1 MYKDKIQDMYVGQEF
16 KNYKELCEFLGE
28 KIKSGKGKQLQ
39 WKEWKRY
46 FSFEKEGNKI
56 IITEIFDE
64 PKKKVDHRGGNNC
77 KPYKHFDIGIYKPDR
92 TMDKLKGVYII
103 QLDNK
108 VYIGSTTNGF
118 RLRYRQHCMCLG
130 SMEHTYN
137 LLKEGAT
144 FDILWIADEN
154 DTERTIRTKEAEY
167 IEQYAKDGYDMC
179 NSHSPVVLSE
189 RKPKPPKSTKPQY
202 KRLRINKE
210 DYEKAFALLMEN
222 GIRIA
227 T

>member
-16 KNYKELCEFLGE
+16 KNYKEMCIWLGE
-28 KIKSGKGKQLQ
+28 SIKDGCSKKAQI
-39 WKEWKRY
+39 KEWKCN
-46 FSFEKEGNKI
+46 FNFDTIGNKI

-64 PKKKVDHRGGNNC
+64 PKKKVDHRDSNS
-77 KPYKHFDIGIYKPDR
+77 KPYKHFDVGIYKPDK
-92 TMDKLKGVYII
+92 TMGKLKGVYII
-103 QLDNK
+103 QLGNK

-118 RLRYRQHCMCLG
+118 RVRYRQHCMCLDG
-130 SMEHTYN
+130 MEHTYN

-189 RKPKPPKSTKPQY
+189 KKPKPKY
-202 KRLRINKE
+202 KRLRINEE

>member
-1 MYKDKIQDMYVGQEF
+1 
-16 KNYKELCEFLGE
+16 
-28 KIKSGKGKQLQ
+28 
-39 WKEWKRY
+39 
-46 FSFEKEGNKI
+46 
-56 IITEIFDE
+56 
-64 PKKKVDHRGGNNC
+64 
-77 KPYKHFDIGIYKPDR
+77 
-92 TMDKLKGVYII
+92 MDKLKGVYII

-118 RLRYRQHCMCLG
+118 RLRYRQHCMCLSG
-130 SMEHTYN
+130 MEHTYN

-189 RKPKPPKSTKPQY
+189 KKPKPKY
-202 KRLRINKE
+202 KRLRINEE

>member
-16 KNYKELCEFLGE
+16 KNYKEMCIWLGE
-28 KIKSGKGKQLQ
+28 ESKRANSKKAQI
-39 WKEWKRY
+39 KEWKR
-46 FSFEKEGNKI
+46 SFDFDTIGQKI
-56 IITEIFDE
+56 IIIEIYNE
-64 PKKKVDHRGGNNC
+64 PKKKVDHRNSNS
-77 KPYKHFDIGIYKPDR
+77 KPYKHFNIGIYKPDK
-92 TMDKLKGVYII
+92 TMGKLKGVYII

-189 RKPKPPKSTKPQY
+189 KKPKPKY
-202 KRLRINKE
+202 KRLRINEE

>member
-1 MYKDKIQDMYVGQEF
+1 MNIDKVKELYVGQEF
-16 KNYKELCEFLGE
+16 KNYKYLCEFLGE
-28 KIKSGKGKQLQ
+28 KIKSGKGKRLQ
-39 WKEWKRY
+39 WKEWCRY
-46 FSFEKEGNKI
+46 FSFEKEGYKI
-56 IITEIFDE
+56 TITEIFDE
-64 PKKKVDHRGGNNC
+64 PKKKVDHRGGNC

-189 RKPKPPKSTKPQY
+189 KKPKPKY
-202 KRLRINKE
+202 KRLRINEE

-222 GIRIA
+222 DIKIA

>member
-1 MYKDKIQDMYVGQEF
+1 MYVGQEF
-16 KNYKELCEFLGE
+16 KNYKHLCEFLGE

-46 FSFEKEGNKI
+46 FSFEKDGNKI

-64 PKKKVDHRGGNNC
+64 PKKKIDHRGGNNC
-77 KPYKHFDIGIYKPDR
+77 KPYKHFNIGIYKPDR

-167 IEQYAKDGYDMC
+167 IKQYAKDGYDMC
-179 NSHSPVVLSE
+179 NSHFPVVLSE
-189 RKPKPPKSTKPQY
+189 KKPKPKY
-202 KRLRINKE
+202 KRLRINEE

>member
-16 KNYKELCEFLGE
+16 KNYKAMCSWLGE
-28 KIKSGKGKQLQ
+28 ESKRANSKKAQI
-39 WKEWKRY
+39 KEWKR
-46 FSFEKEGNKI
+46 SFDFDTIGQKI
-56 IITEIFDE
+56 IITEIYNE
-64 PKKKVDHRGGNNC
+64 PKKKIDHRGGNF

-103 QLDNK
+103 QLGNK

-189 RKPKPPKSTKPQY
+189 KKPKPKY
-202 KRLRINKE
+202 KRLRINEE

>member
-1 MYKDKIQDMYVGQEF
+1 MYKDKIQDIYVGQEF
-16 KNYKELCEFLGE
+16 KNYKEMCIWLGE
-28 KIKSGKGKQLQ
+28 ESKRANSKKAQI
-39 WKEWKRY
+39 KEWKR
-46 FSFEKEGNKI
+46 SFDFDTIGQKI
-56 IITEIFDE
+56 IITEIYNE
-64 PKKKVDHRGGNNC
+64 PKKKIDHRGGNNS

-167 IEQYAKDGYDMC
+167 IEQYAKDSYDMC

-189 RKPKPPKSTKPQY
+189 KKPKPKY
-202 KRLRINKE
+202 KRLRINEE